1 MSSENWITCARQK
14 VGVTGLEPVTPTM
27 STSYSNQLS
36 YTPPSVQKVQAD
48 SGLELPKVYSLSLQT
63 PEFTVEFA
71 FFAGKQGV

>member
-36 YTPPSVQKVQAD
+36 YTPETDPKFTAKFTTGRGYSRKAGFLREKQAF
-48 SGLELPKVYSLSLQT
+48 S
-63 PEFTVEFA
+63 
-71 FFAGKQGV
+71 